1 MRIFTNLI
9 QLSLL
14 SVCLVGFTGC
24 DSASDMKSAEN
35 HGEHEGHDH
44 EGHDEHEHDHDHEG
58 HDHAGHD
65 HKGHIDAKDA
75 GLSTDDLVSLDQPEV
90 SENFDD
96 AFGQLSEIVDTISA
110 GLEKG
115 NIDEAHGP
123 LHDIGAL
130 LEGVSESAKKS
141 SMPDA
146 AKKAIAKS
154 IDQLFDDFG
163 AIDHKLHNS
172 EKGKDY
178 ADVADSIKAAMK
190 DLKGYVKE

>member
-96 AFGQLSEIVDTISA
+96 AFGQLSLSLIHI
-110 GLEKG
+110 
-115 NIDEAHGP
+115 
-123 LHDIGAL
+123 
-130 LEGVSESAKKS
+130 
-141 SMPDA
+141 
-146 AKKAIAKS
+146 
-154 IDQLFDDFG
+154 
-163 AIDHKLHNS
+163 
-172 EKGKDY
+172 
-178 ADVADSIKAAMK
+178 
-190 DLKGYVKE
+190 

>member
-24 DSASDMKSAEN
+24 GDSSDMKSADN
-35 HGEHEGHDH
+35 HGEHE
-44 EGHDEHEHDHDHEG
+44 DHDHG
-58 HDHAGHD
+58 D
-65 HKGHIDAKDA
+65 HIDAKDA

-146 AKKAIAKS
+146 AKQAIAKS